1 MPKGAPG
8 FPVRVGAQVQV
19 RLDSPSATHAKDI
32 NVQGINVRKLI
43 SVSHLI
49 DVSLLAHRRRLVAF
63 ALVMGVLAL
72 GPLGAGAAKADGSG
86 DPKAVTNEDGKWLD
100 KDGTPTFK
108 IEADGSVD
116 WYTYSGFRRYHA
128 ECHVCHGPDGEGSS
142 YAPPIRESLSRLSY
156 GDVMGVTA
164 SGRKNLGAG
173 QEKVMPAFG
182 DNRNVMCYF
191 DDIFVYLRARAN
203 EAVPRGRPAKH
214 AVKPEAAG
222 KAEDSCMGR

>member
-1 MPKGAPG
+1 VQYIR
-8 FPVRVGAQVQV
+8 VR
-19 RLDSPSATHAKDI
+19 
-32 NVQGINVRKLI
+32 N
-43 SVSHLI
+43 LI
-49 DVSLLAHRRRLVAF
+49 DASSFTHMRLRRLVAF
-63 ALVMGVLAL
+63 ALVMGVL
-72 GPLGAGAAKADGSG
+72 GAGSFGMGAALADGSG
-86 DPKAVTNEDGKWLD
+86 DPKAVKNEDGKWLD
-100 KDGTPTFK
+100 KDGNPTFK
-108 IEADGSVD
+108 IEADGTVD
-116 WYTYSGFRRYHA
+116 WYTYSGFRRYHS

-214 AVKPEAAG
+214 ADKPPAAT

>member
-1 MPKGAPG
+1 MRR
-8 FPVRVGAQVQV
+8 FRF
-19 RLDSPSATHAKDI
+19 DSAPSAIPHAKDI
-32 NVQGINVRKLI
+32 NVQGFNVRKLI
-43 SVSHLI
+43 SVRHLI
-49 DVSLLAHRRRLVAF
+49 DVCSRVHRHRLVA
-63 ALVMGVLAL
+63 LAL
-72 GPLGAGAAKADGSG
+72 AVGLFGAVSAQTGVALADGSG
-86 DPKAVTNEDGKWLD
+86 DPKAVKNEDGKWLD
-100 KDGTPTFK
+100 KEGNPTFK
-108 IEADGSVD
+108 VEADGTVD
-116 WYTYSGFRRYHA
+116 WYTYSGFRRYHS

-164 SGRKNLGAG
+164 SGRQNLGAG

-214 AVKPEAAG
+214 AGKPEAAA